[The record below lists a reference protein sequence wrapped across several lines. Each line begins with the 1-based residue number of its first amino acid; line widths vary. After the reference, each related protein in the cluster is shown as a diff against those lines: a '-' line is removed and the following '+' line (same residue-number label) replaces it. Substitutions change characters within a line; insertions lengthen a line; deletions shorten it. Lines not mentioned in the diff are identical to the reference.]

1 MFSLWNAGAQDQGIS
16 ICLLFWC
23 NVQFGCSYPLL
34 VVPGKPLAG
43 METSRLQTSRGQ
55 SGRRAVPERKRP
67 RGFSFFAIGTVS
79 SLHVVRQDQQTAS
92 PLLER
97 SRTRFVWCTLFCK
110 CPALVLCRW
119 SLHQNQPRRQPR
131 QKSRFFVHACST
143 IVISIWEFILAF
155 NEYGFDR
162 ISNATGSG
170 GAFESSCLGAS

>member
-1 MFSLWNAGAQDQGIS
+1 M
-16 ICLLFWC
+16 
-23 NVQFGCSYPLL
+23 QFGCSYPLL

-67 RGFSFFAIGTVS
+67 RGFSFFAWHCVFIACCQARSTD
-79 SLHVVRQDQQTAS
+79 SLTSAGEKSDKVRLV
-92 PLLER
+92 P
-97 SRTRFVWCTLFCK
+97 LFCK

-162 ISNATGSG
+162 ISNVWR
-170 GAFESSCLGAS
+170 CLRIQLPRSQLTR

>member
-1 MFSLWNAGAQDQGIS
+1 M
-16 ICLLFWC
+16 
-23 NVQFGCSYPLL
+23 QFGCSYPLL

-97 SRTRFVWCTLFCK
+97 SRTRFVWCPCFANVQLWCFAGGHFTRTSREGNQGRRAGSSFTPVPPLSFPFGSLFWHSMNTDSIEYQMPRALEVPSNPVASE
-110 CPALVLCRW
+110 PADQMMLTSAEEKVCFW
-119 SLHQNQPRRQPR
+119 CSL
-131 QKSRFFVHACST
+131 
-143 IVISIWEFILAF
+143 
-155 NEYGFDR
+155 
-162 ISNATGSG
+162 
-170 GAFESSCLGAS
+170 